1 MLERI
6 KQALRISGDSLDDDL
21 LANIAAAV
29 DDLLRRG
36 VDASPESTDTL
47 VIKAV
52 ELYCKWMYD
61 YLGKGEQWF
70 SHYERLTIAMSQAK
84 DYASEVYWE
93 E

>member
-29 DDLLRRG
+29 ADLLRRG
-36 VDASPESTDTL
+36 VDASADSSDTL

-61 YLGKGEQWF
+61 Y
-70 SHYERLTIAMSQAK
+70 
-84 DYASEVYWE
+84 
-93 E
+93 

>member
-6 KQALRISGDSLDDDL
+6 KQALRISGNSLDSDISE
-21 LANIAAAV
+21 NIAAAAA
-29 DDLLRRG
+29 DLLRRG
-36 VDASPESTDTL
+36 VDASAGSTDKL

-70 SHYERLTIAMSQAK
+70 DHYEKLTIAMSQAE
-84 DYASEVYWE
+84 DYASEEYWE
-93 E
+93 